1 MLGSLPASLAL
12 PSWSPPHYLAGHVG
26 GVLDFAVDHH
36 PGKNALLK
44 TCPTHPSCQKHNES
58 LPTPSRT
65 CHQRSAHSPLR
76 KKLRKWYFDDDN
88 FKSQQEKGSLEKT
101 QLRPSLQQDTHGV
114 APLPRLK
121 TFLNLWIGFPF
132 IRTVTPWATPLI
144 MSPWIPQLHEAH
156 PLNFFCLKKW
166 IPVQDTNQQVNKN
179 RISKA
184 SAKGQALINERSCAL
199 KKHVG
204 QTLEHVLPTC
214 LSARGPHACSGMM
227 PERRSSQV
235 LFICEAM
242 RKLDLSYPESNF
254 QTAVAATQ
262 SH

>member
-1 MLGSLPASLAL
+1 MTIVSNLSRKKDPWKRPNYDLHCNKTLTALPHSLASRPFWIFGL
-12 PSWSPPHYLAGHVG
+12 AFHSSERSLHGPPHSSCPHGFRNCTKRIPSTSFAWRSEYLSEIQIN
-26 GVLDFAVDHH
+26 
-36 PGKNALLK
+36 K
-44 TCPTHPSCQKHNES
+44 
-58 LPTPSRT
+58 
-65 CHQRSAHSPLR
+65 
-76 KKLRKWYFDDDN
+76 Y
-88 FKSQQEKGSLEKT
+88 
-101 QLRPSLQQDTHGV
+101 
-114 APLPRLK
+114 
-121 TFLNLWIGFPF
+121 
-132 IRTVTPWATPLI
+132 
-144 MSPWIPQLHEAH
+144 
-156 PLNFFCLKKW
+156 
-166 IPVQDTNQQVNKN
+166 KN

>member
-1 MLGSLPASLAL
+1 MTIISNLSRKKDPWKRPNYDLHCNKTLTALPHSLAL
-12 PSWSPPHYLAGHVG
+12 RPFWIFGLAFHSSERSLHGPPHSS
-26 GVLDFAVDHH
+26 
-36 PGKNALLK
+36 
-44 TCPTHPSCQKHNES
+44 CP
-58 LPTPSRT
+58 
-65 CHQRSAHSPLR
+65 
-76 KKLRKWYFDDDN
+76 
-88 FKSQQEKGSLEKT
+88 
-101 QLRPSLQQDTHGV
+101 HGF
-114 APLPRLK
+114 RNCTK
-121 TFLNLWIGFPF
+121 
-132 IRTVTPWATPLI
+132 R
-144 MSPWIPQLHEAH
+144 IP
-156 PLNFFCLKKW
+156 
-166 IPVQDTNQQVNKN
+166 
-179 RISKA
+179 
-184 SAKGQALINERSCAL
+184 KGQALINERSCAL